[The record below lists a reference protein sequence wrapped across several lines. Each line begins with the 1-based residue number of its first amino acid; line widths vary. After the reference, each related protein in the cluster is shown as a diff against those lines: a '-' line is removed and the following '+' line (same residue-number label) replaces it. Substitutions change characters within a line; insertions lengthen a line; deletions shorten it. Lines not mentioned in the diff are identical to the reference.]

1 MRRSAP
7 SGVLEPLRS
16 PITCIARQAGPLAAL
31 THRVGWTACVTNA
44 AQKRLPWADAGWCER
59 HAYRIERLFNRLKNR
74 VQRTPLLVT
83 RDDPIEGRTSL
94 RTWGVRV

>member
-1 MRRSAP
+1 MLAPRRSHLT
-7 SGVLEPLRS
+7 G
-16 PITCIARQAGPLAAL
+16 IARQAGPLAAL
-31 THRVGWTACVTNA
+31 TPRVGWTACVTNA

-59 HAYRIERLFNRLKNR
+59 HAYRLERLFTRLKNR

-83 RDDPIEGRTSL
+83 RDDPIAGRTSL